1 MNDDVLRRELIETA
15 LAAELHNVAP
25 LPPEFHSVG
34 PKRRGEMAAWIVH
47 RLIYDASAGDP
58 RAIAFWRHRKRP
70 PKPPAPAADKPRVAL
85 FSPGLR
91 MGGAERWIVDLAK
104 HLDRDRVHVAGIGVR
119 HWDCDGPLL
128 AKATQTTVVMMGEE
142 ACQQLARS
150 ADALI
155 LWGTGNLPTGS
166 PEHSVYVSHGAGA
179 CAKQWAPLI
188 AAKRVKLAAVS
199 RWAAQIFPTGSN
211 VAIIHNGVDRERL
224 EPKLGRE
231 KTRAKWGLKPSE
243 IAVGYVGRFS
253 YEKNPAAAASAVQKL
268 GRPYRA
274 VYVGD
279 GIPQVRN
286 FLKRFK
292 PEPIFIPRTEQIG
305 DVYAALDCFVLASR
319 SEGFSL
325 ALTEAWMCGV
335 PTVTTPVGAMPEL
348 EEQFGKLSVSV
359 PIEPCEKQLAEA
371 VKQAVSNE
379 NRLVVEHAQMVARKH
394 FTAQAMGRRW
404 TDYVL
409 KMLGEA

>member
-1 MNDDVLRRELIETA
+1 MNDQALRRELVEMA
-15 LAAELHNVAP
+15 LAAELHNVAR
-25 LPPEFHSVG
+25 LPPEFHSAG

-47 RLIYDASAGDP
+47 RLLHDASAGDP

-70 PKPPAPAADKPRVAL
+70 PKPPAPTTDKLRVAL

-91 MGGAERWIVDLAK
+91 MGGAERWIVDLAR
-104 HLDRDRVHVAGIGVR
+104 HLDRSRLHVVGIGIR
-119 HWDCDGPLL
+119 NWDCDGPLL
-128 AKATQTTVVMMGEE
+128 ARATQTTAVMMGEE
-142 ACQQLARS
+142 ACGQLVRS

-166 PEHSVYVSHGAGA
+166 PQHSVYVSHGAGA

-188 AAKRVKLAAVS
+188 AAKRVRLAAVS
-199 RWAAQIFPTGSN
+199 RWAAQIFPPGSD
-211 VAIIHNGVDRERL
+211 VAIIHNGVDQERL
-224 EPKLGRE
+224 EPRLGRE
-231 KTRAKWGLKPSE
+231 KTRAKWGLKPNE

-253 YEKNPAAAASAVQKL
+253 YEKNPAAAALAVQEL

-274 VYVGD
+274 VYVGT
-279 GIPQVRN
+279 GTSQVVN

-325 ALTEAWMCGV
+325 ALCEAWMCGV
-335 PTVTTPVGAMPEL
+335 PAVATPVGAVPEL
-348 EEQFGKLSVSV
+348 QQQFGRLTV
-359 PIEPCEKQLAEA
+359 PVPVAPSDSQLVHA
-371 VKQAVSNE
+371 VERAVSPK
-379 NRLVVEHAQMVARKH
+379 NRPVVAHAKAVAQKH

-409 KMLGEA
+409 NMLEG